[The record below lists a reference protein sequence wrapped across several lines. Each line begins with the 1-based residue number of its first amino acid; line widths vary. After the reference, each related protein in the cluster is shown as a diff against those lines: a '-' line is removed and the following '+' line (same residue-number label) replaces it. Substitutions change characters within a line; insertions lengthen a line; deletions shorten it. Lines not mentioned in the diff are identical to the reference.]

1 VRTVSFSKDQQSKS
15 KELEH
20 EDQDHDTQLNS
31 TSGET
36 INSIKSDSSYVRRI
50 SQAYLATR
58 RKSTG
63 SIFPHKESRK
73 NTIGLQTHSKNRKM
87 EIFNEF
93 KLLDPNS
100 HCIYLKAQSISFFLP
115 DDRKVEVW
123 CHLVNAYEDPNGIRV
138 DNFYGNGSLIKIRD
152 SFSDPS
158 VKVFS
163 LRSDLCGITNLVFVI
178 PNHLKAELEKEN
190 FKSIN
195 DFFNLKPRVESPCG
209 KNFIEF
215 DYNIKL

>member
-1 VRTVSFSKDQQSKS
+1 
-15 KELEH
+15 
-20 EDQDHDTQLNS
+20 
-31 TSGET
+31 
-36 INSIKSDSSYVRRI
+36 
-50 SQAYLATR
+50 
-58 RKSTG
+58 
-63 SIFPHKESRK
+63 
-73 NTIGLQTHSKNRKM
+73 
-87 EIFNEF
+87 
-93 KLLDPNS
+93 
-100 HCIYLKAQSISFFLP
+100 
-115 DDRKVEVW
+115 
-123 CHLVNAYEDPNGIRV
+123 
-138 DNFYGNGSLIKIRD
+138 
-152 SFSDPS
+152 